1 MKNSNQNKLVFDFI
15 TEHGSVTNLEAFQN
29 LGVTRLANNICD
41 LRKSGVAISDTWES
55 KPNRY
60 GKLCRYKRYF
70 LTDDGRVVK
79 A

>member
-15 TEHGSVTNLEAFQN
+15 TEHGSITNLEAFRN

-41 LRKSGVAISDTWES
+41 LRKSGIFIADTWETR
-55 KPNRY
+55 PNRY
-60 GKLCRYKRYF
+60 GKTCRYKRYF
-70 LTDDGRVVK
+70 LNDDRKAVK